1 MKIFI
6 CGTCRQGYDI
16 QISGGINCP
25 ECGGKKWD
33 SINKLP
39 SSAGKYREKW
49 AKEFGIMICDDEAD
63 IDKRKLS
70 YLADRAMEGVNEGK
84 KGPDG

>member
-6 CGTCRQGYDI
+6 CGTCRQGYD
-16 QISGGINCP
+16 
-25 ECGGKKWD
+25 
-33 SINKLP
+33 INKLP

-70 YLADRAMEGVNEGK
+70 YLTDRAMEGVNEGK